1 MARGLSAV
9 ELFQW
14 GKRGKELMGNK
25 KNFGAGHK
33 PEIEPSV
40 FLTNLPGIVGFYP
53 RGQVVIAALYRQQVE
68 DLIDGKV
75 EFDPTAHA
83 GPMLI
88 KDVASMENN
97 PDLVRAA
104 ADFLLDEGC
113 THADVFIIDESWG
126 IEKDSTPITGWLREG
141 GLYEVR
147 LAGVATIAAGEVVT
161 DEQGEIVG
169 IVGDSLMTDNAN
181 LISRQGEQI
190 FKNYEEYRSYFRG
203 GQFHDSKDRALIERL
218 RERAT
223 AVEQPRKLKIGSDNP
238 ALIEHFDMLKT
249 AVENV
254 ADGVMDAHEA
264 VRDENAGYAI
274 AAALTNVT
282 LRDMSMIFITT
293 QLAQSMGEIW
303 REAAIVH
310 RGSLRA
316 NALACFAIAKFAA
329 GLENFAQTALDEAAG
344 EQPNHSL
351 TQLLEIAVANQIVP
365 RCVGTILGAAQ
376 EVLRRVYKVKMP
388 RID

>member
-1 MARGLSAV
+1 
-9 ELFQW
+9 
-14 GKRGKELMGNK
+14 MGDNR
-25 KNFGAGHK
+25 NCGAGRI

-75 EFDPTAHA
+75 KFDPSAHA

-88 KDVASMENN
+88 KDVASMESN

-113 THADVFIIDESWG
+113 THAEVFIIDESWG

-141 GLYEVR
+141 GLHNVR

-161 DEQGEIVG
+161 DEAGEIVG
-169 IVGDSLMTDNAN
+169 IVGDSLMTENAN

-190 FKNYEEYRSYFRG
+190 FKNYEEYRRYFRG
-203 GQFHDSKDRALIERL
+203 GQFRDSEDRAQIEKL
-218 RERAT
+218 RERAL

-249 AVENV
+249 VVENV

-264 VRDENAGYAI
+264 VRDETSGYAI

-293 QLAQSMGEIW
+293 QLAQAMGEIW
-303 REAAIVH
+303 HEAAIVH
-310 RGSLRA
+310 RGNVRA

-329 GLENFAQTALDEAAG
+329 GLENYAQTALDEAAG

-351 TQLLEIAVANQIVP
+351 TQLLEIAVANHIVP
-365 RCVGTILGAAQ
+365 RCVGTILSAAQ
-376 EVLRRVYKVKMP
+376 EVLRRVYMVKMP